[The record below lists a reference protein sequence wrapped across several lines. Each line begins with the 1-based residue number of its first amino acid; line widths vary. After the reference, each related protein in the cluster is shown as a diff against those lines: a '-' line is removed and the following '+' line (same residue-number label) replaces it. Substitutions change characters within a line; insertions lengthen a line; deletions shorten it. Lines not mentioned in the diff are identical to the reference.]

1 MKGPGDLIAHEDRWH
16 TRMGLVF
23 PGERVVFRGKDLF
36 HELKDMR
43 WMELLLFGITGRRFD
58 EKQIHLFEGIWTTC
72 TSYPDPRIWN
82 NRVASHAGSARSTA
96 ALAISASIAVSEA
109 KIYGGQPVIKS
120 IDFLLKTKIE
130 LDRGRLLVNIVTEEL
145 TQQRGIPGYARPI
158 IQIDERINPLLHLAK
173 ELGYDDSPY
182 IKLAFDVESCLLQG
196 RWRMRMNIAA
206 LIAALAADQ
215 GLSSEEYY
223 QYMVLCFTG
232 GMFPCFIDSKNKEEG
247 VFLPLSCERISYIG
261 KKYRRWT

>member
-1 MKGPGDLIAHEDRWH
+1 MKGPKDLLAHEDHWS

-43 WMELLLFGITGRRFD
+43 WMELLLFGITGRRFSAQ
-58 EKQIHLFEGIWTTC
+58 QIRLFEGVWTTC

-96 ALAISASIAVSEA
+96 TLAISASIAVSEA

-120 IDFLLKTKIE
+120 IDFLLKTKVKIDSGMALSKIVSDE
-130 LDRGRLLVNIVTEEL
+130 LA
-145 TQQRGIPGYARPI
+145 QQRGIPGYARPI
-158 IQIDERINPLLHLAK
+158 IQVDERINPLLQLAK
-173 ELGYDDSPY
+173 DLGYANSPF
-182 IKLAFDVESCLLQG
+182 IKLAFDVENFLIEG

-223 QYMVLCFTG
+223 QYMLLCFTG
-232 GMFPCFIDSKNKEEG
+232 GMFPCFIDAKNKSEG
-247 VFLPLSCERISYIG
+247 VFLPLPCNRVSYIG
-261 KKYRRWT
+261 KNVRCWT